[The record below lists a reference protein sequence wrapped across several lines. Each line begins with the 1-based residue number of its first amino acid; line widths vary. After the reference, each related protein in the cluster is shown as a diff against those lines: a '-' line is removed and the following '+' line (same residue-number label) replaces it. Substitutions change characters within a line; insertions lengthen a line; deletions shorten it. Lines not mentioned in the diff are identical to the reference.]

1 MARRKQRDDEA
12 AFLAAYAPGKFPR
25 PSVTVDLVVLTILDG
40 VLSILLV
47 ARGEH
52 PFKGRW
58 ALPGGFVRV
67 GEGPKDQGE
76 DLYDAALR
84 ELREETGLPAGAALL
99 EQLGA
104 FGRPNRDPRT
114 RVISVAYHALV
125 RPTLVPHV
133 SGGGDAAGA
142 RWFPVVERPPLA
154 FDHDEIVERAL
165 ARVRGDLEGTSVA
178 FALVPETFTIAEL
191 RTVHEVILGTTLD
204 PGNFR
209 RRFLR
214 MLDDGV
220 LEPAR
225 GKRATASKPAQVYRF
240 VDRR

>member
-1 MARRKQRDDEA
+1 VASRKQRDDEA
-12 AFLAAYAPGKFPR
+12 AFLASYTPGKFPR

-67 GEGPKDQGE
+67 AEGPKDQGE
-76 DLYDAALR
+76 DLHDAALR
-84 ELREETGLPAGAALL
+84 ELAEETGLPPGSALL

-104 FGRPNRDPRT
+104 FGRPGRDPRT

-125 RPTLVPHV
+125 RPTLVPLAG
-133 SGGGDAAGA
+133 GGGDATSA
-142 RWFPVVERPPLA
+142 RWFPVTGRPALA

-165 ARVRGDLEGTSVA
+165 ARIRRDLDDTSVA

-191 RTVHEVILGTTLD
+191 RTVHEVILDAALD

-220 LEPAR
+220 IEPAR

-240 VDRR
+240 ALKR